1 MNPLIYLKISPSTNI
16 DIQKFRLDRSDF
28 LALYTFNQTQ
38 GKGQYN
44 NSWEMIPEENLA
56 FSLMLQTKYI
66 IISENIFNFYTAT
79 IVRDFIANL
88 TRTDVEIKWPNDIIL
103 NKKKIAGILIEKK
116 KLDNEEV
123 FIIGVGIN
131 VVQND
136 FSQFPKA
143 GSLLTQTNK
152 RFDLKT
158 LAEDLFEYFQAKIY
172 SSENV
177 LENFNK
183 HLFLKDKIAVFN
195 LNEKRQNGII
205 KYADKEGFIWIELEN
220 DGLQKFFHKEI
231 ELLY

>member
-158 LAEDLFEYFQAKIY
+158 LAEDLFEYFQARIY

>member
-158 LAEDLFEYFQAKIY
+158 LAEDLFEYFQARIY

-177 LENFNK
+177 LGNFNK
-183 HLFLKDKIAVFN
+183 HLFLKDKI
-195 LNEKRQNGII
+195 
-205 KYADKEGFIWIELEN
+205 ADKEGFIWIELEN